1 MLVKLNVHEQNYN
14 FIRALETFYPEV
26 SFNDIEGLEKQ
37 VLRARSRIINAMNN
51 SDVADTLIKC
61 VELDD
66 LEGFA
71 IMWRNLNVSMEDEG
85 LLTDMFYL
93 LKDKAIQEEF
103 KKLYIKEPT
112 KILYVLYKKLIR

>member
-1 MLVKLNVHEQNYN
+1 M
-14 FIRALETFYPEV
+14 ALEIFYSET
-26 SFNDIEGLEKQ
+26 SFNDIEELEKQ
-37 VLRARSRIINAMNN
+37 VLRARNRIINAMNN
-51 SDVADTLIKC
+51 SDVADALVKR

-66 LEGFA
+66 LEGFV

-103 KKLYIKEPT
+103 RNLYIKEPT
-112 KILYVLYKKLIR
+112 KILYVFFKKLIR

>member
-1 MLVKLNVHEQNYN
+1 MMVRLNVHEQNYN
-14 FIRALETFYPEV
+14 FIRALETFFPEV

-37 VLRARSRIINAMNN
+37 VLRARSRIINAMD
-51 SDVADTLIKC
+51 SSKVVDTLLTT
-61 VELDD
+61 VEHND

-71 IMWRNLNVSMEDEG
+71 STWAKCNVSMENEG

-103 KKLYIKEPT
+103 RSLYIKEPT
-112 KILYVLYKKLIR
+112 KVLYVFYRKLIR

>member
-1 MLVKLNVHEQNYN
+1 MMVRLNVHEQNAK
-14 FIRALETFYPEV
+14 FIRALETFYPET

-37 VLRARSRIINAMNN
+37 VLRARSRIINAMD
-51 SDVADTLIKC
+51 SSKVVDTLLTT
-61 VELDD
+61 VEHND

-71 IMWRNLNVSMEDEG
+71 STWAKCNVSMEDEG

-103 KKLYIKEPT
+103 RSLYIKEPA
-112 KILYVLYKKLIR
+112 KILYVFYRKLIR

>member
-37 VLRARSRIINAMNN
+37 VLRARSRIINAMDN
-51 SDVADTLIKC
+51 SEVADTLVKC

-66 LEGFA
+66 LEGFT

-85 LLTDMFYL
+85 FLADMFYL
-93 LKDKAIQEEF
+93 LKDEVIQEEF

-112 KILYVLYKKLIR
+112 KILYVFYRKLIR

>member
-1 MLVKLNVHEQNYN
+1 MLVKLNVHKQNAS
-14 FIRALETFYPEV
+14 FIRALESFYPEV

-37 VLRARSRIINAMNN
+37 VLRARSRIINAMDN
-51 SDVADTLIKC
+51 SEVADTLIKC

-66 LEGFA
+66 LEGFI

-103 KKLYIKEPT
+103 RSLYIKEPT

>member
-37 VLRARSRIINAMNN
+37 VLRARSRIINAMDN
-51 SDVADTLIKC
+51 SDVADTLVKC

-103 KKLYIKEPT
+103 RSLYIKEPT
-112 KILYVLYKKLIR
+112 KILYVFYRKLIR

>member
-37 VLRARSRIINAMNN
+37 VLRARSRIINAMDN

-66 LEGFA
+66 LEGFV

-103 KKLYIKEPT
+103 KKLYIKEPA
-112 KILYVLYKKLIR
+112 KILYVFYKKLIR

>member
-37 VLRARSRIINAMNN
+37 VLRARSRIINAMDN
-51 SDVADTLIKC
+51 SEVADTLIKC

-66 LEGFA
+66 LEGFI

-103 KKLYIKEPT
+103 KKLYIKEPV
-112 KILYVLYKKLIR
+112 KILYVFFKKLIR

>member
-1 MLVKLNVHEQNYN
+1 MLVKLNVHEQNAK
-14 FIRALETFYPEV
+14 FIMALESFYPEV

-37 VLRARSRIINAMNN
+37 VLRARSRIINAMDN
-51 SDVADTLIKC
+51 SEVADTLIKC

-66 LEGFA
+66 LEGFI

-103 KKLYIKEPT
+103 RSLYIKEPA
-112 KILYVLYKKLIR
+112 KILYVFYRKLIR

>member
-1 MLVKLNVHEQNYN
+1 MLIKLNVQEQNYN

-37 VLRARSRIINAMNN
+37 VLRVRARIINAMDN
-51 SDVADTLIKC
+51 SEVADTLVKC

-66 LEGFA
+66 LEGFT

-103 KKLYIKEPT
+103 RSLYIKEPT
-112 KILYVLYKKLIR
+112 KILYVFYRKLIR

>member
-1 MLVKLNVHEQNYN
+1 MMVRLNVHEQNAS

-51 SDVADTLIKC
+51 SDVAYTLVKC
-61 VELDD
+61 VEPDD
-66 LEGFA
+66 LEGFV

-112 KILYVLYKKLIR
+112 KILYVFYRKLIR

>member
-1 MLVKLNVHEQNYN
+1 MMVRLNVHEQNAK
-14 FIRALETFYPEV
+14 FIMALETFYPEV

-37 VLRARSRIINAMNN
+37 VLRARSRIINAMDN
-51 SDVADTLIKC
+51 SEVADTIVKC
-61 VELDD
+61 VEIDD

-103 KKLYIKEPT
+103 KELYIKEPT
-112 KILYVLYKKLIR
+112 KILYVFYRKLIR

>member
-66 LEGFA
+66 LEGFT

-103 KKLYIKEPT
+103 KKLYIKKPV
-112 KILYVLYKKLIR
+112 KILYVFFKKLIR

>member
-14 FIRALETFYPEV
+14 FIRALETFFPEV

-37 VLRARSRIINAMNN
+37 VFRVRSRIINAMDN
-51 SDVADTLIKC
+51 SEVVDTLLTT
-61 VELDD
+61 VEHND

-71 IMWRNLNVSMEDEG
+71 STWAKCNVSMENEG

-103 KKLYIKEPT
+103 RSLYIKESA
-112 KILYVLYKKLIR
+112 KILYVFYRKLIR

>member
-37 VLRARSRIINAMNN
+37 VLRARSRIINAMDN
-51 SDVADTLIKC
+51 SEVADTLVKC

-66 LEGFA
+66 LEGFT

-103 KKLYIKEPT
+103 RSLYIKEPT
-112 KILYVLYKKLIR
+112 KILYVFYRKLIR

>member
-66 LEGFA
+66 LEGFI

-103 KKLYIKEPT
+103 KKLYIKEPV
-112 KILYVLYKKLIR
+112 KILYVFYRKLIR

>member
-1 MLVKLNVHEQNYN
+1 MLVKLNVHEQNAK
-14 FIRALETFYPEV
+14 FIMALESFYPEV

-37 VLRARSRIINAMNN
+37 VLRARSRIINAMDN
-51 SDVADTLIKC
+51 SEVADTLIKC

-66 LEGFA
+66 LEGFI

-103 KKLYIKEPT
+103 RSLYIKEPV
-112 KILYVLYKKLIR
+112 KILYVFFKKLIR

>member
-1 MLVKLNVHEQNYN
+1 M
-14 FIRALETFYPEV
+14 
-26 SFNDIEGLEKQ
+26 D
-37 VLRARSRIINAMNN
+37 N

-66 LEGFA
+66 LEGFT

-103 KKLYIKEPT
+103 RSLYIKEPT
-112 KILYVLYKKLIR
+112 KILYIFYKKLIR

>member
-1 MLVKLNVHEQNYN
+1 MMVRLNVHEQNAS
-14 FIRALETFYPEV
+14 FIMALESFYPET

-51 SDVADTLIKC
+51 PDVADTLIKC
-61 VELDD
+61 VEFDD
-66 LEGFA
+66 LEGFT
-71 IMWRNLNVSMEDEG
+71 IMWRNLNVSMEDKG

-112 KILYVLYKKLIR
+112 KILYVFYRKLIR

>member
-1 MLVKLNVHEQNYN
+1 MLVKLNVHEQNAK
-14 FIRALETFYPEV
+14 FIMALESFYPEV

-37 VLRARSRIINAMNN
+37 VLRARSRIINAMDN
-51 SDVADTLIKC
+51 SEVADTLIKC

-66 LEGFA
+66 LEGFI

-112 KILYVLYKKLIR
+112 KILYVFYRKLIR

>member
-1 MLVKLNVHEQNYN
+1 MMVRLNVHEQNAS
-14 FIRALETFYPEV
+14 FIRALETFYPET

-37 VLRARSRIINAMNN
+37 VLRARSRIINAMDN
-51 SDVADTLIKC
+51 SDVADTFIKC

-71 IMWRNLNVSMEDEG
+71 IMWRSLNVSMEDEG

-93 LKDKAIQEEF
+93 LKDKATQEEF
-103 KKLYIKEPT
+103 RSLYIKEPT
-112 KILYVLYKKLIR
+112 KILYVFYRKLIR

>member
-37 VLRARSRIINAMNN
+37 FLRARSRIINAMNN

-66 LEGFA
+66 LEGFI

-103 KKLYIKEPT
+103 KKLYIKEPV
-112 KILYVLYKKLIR
+112 KILYVFFKKLIR

>member
-1 MLVKLNVHEQNYN
+1 MLVELNVHEQNYN

-37 VLRARSRIINAMNN
+37 VLRARSRIINAMD
-51 SDVADTLIKC
+51 SSKVVDTLLTT
-61 VELDD
+61 VEHND

-71 IMWRNLNVSMEDEG
+71 STWAKCNVSMENEG

-103 KKLYIKEPT
+103 RSLYIKEPT
-112 KILYVLYKKLIR
+112 KVLYVFYRKLIR

>member
-1 MLVKLNVHEQNYN
+1 MLVKLNVHEQNAK
-14 FIRALETFYPEV
+14 FIMALESFYPEV

-37 VLRARSRIINAMNN
+37 VLRARSRIINAMDN
-51 SDVADTLIKC
+51 SEVADTLIKC
-61 VELDD
+61 VVLDD

-71 IMWRNLNVSMEDEG
+71 IMWRNLNVSIEDEG

-103 KKLYIKEPT
+103 RSLYIKEPA
-112 KILYVLYKKLIR
+112 KILYVFYRKLIR

>member
-37 VLRARSRIINAMNN
+37 VLRSRSRIINAMNN

-66 LEGFA
+66 LEGFV

-103 KKLYIKEPT
+103 KKLYIKEPA
-112 KILYVLYKKLIR
+112 KILYVFYKKLIR

>member
-1 MLVKLNVHEQNYN
+1 MMVRLNVHEQNAK
-14 FIRALETFYPEV
+14 FIMALESFYPEV

-37 VLRARSRIINAMNN
+37 VLRARSRIINAMDN
-51 SDVADTLIKC
+51 SEVADTLIKC

-66 LEGFA
+66 LEGFI

-93 LKDKAIQEEF
+93 LKDKAIQEDF
-103 KKLYIKEPT
+103 RSLYIKEPT
-112 KILYVLYKKLIR
+112 KILYVFYRKLIR

>member
-1 MLVKLNVHEQNYN
+1 MMVRLNVHEQNAS
-14 FIRALETFYPEV
+14 FIRALETFYPEI

-37 VLRARSRIINAMNN
+37 VLRVRARIINAMDN
-51 SDVADTLIKC
+51 SDVADTLVKC

-93 LKDKAIQEEF
+93 LKDKAIQKEF
-103 KKLYIKEPT
+103 KEMYIKEPT
-112 KILYVLYKKLIR
+112 KILYVFYRKLIR

>member
-1 MLVKLNVHEQNYN
+1 MVRLNVHEQNAS
-14 FIRALETFYPEV
+14 FIRALETFYPET

-37 VLRARSRIINAMNN
+37 VLRARSRIINAMDN
-51 SDVADTLIKC
+51 SDVADTFIKC

-71 IMWRNLNVSMEDEG
+71 IMWRSLNVSMEDEG

-93 LKDKAIQEEF
+93 LKDKATQEEF
-103 KKLYIKEPT
+103 RSLYIKEPT
-112 KILYVLYKKLIR
+112 KILYVFYRKLIR